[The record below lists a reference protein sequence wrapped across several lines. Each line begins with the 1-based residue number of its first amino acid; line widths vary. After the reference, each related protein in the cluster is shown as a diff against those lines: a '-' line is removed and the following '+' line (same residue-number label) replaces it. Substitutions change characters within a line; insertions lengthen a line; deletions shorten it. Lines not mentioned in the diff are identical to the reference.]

1 MSERMVNFAV
11 RLPPKEWLEAW
22 RPQTV
27 RLIVPAPFAPRLRDK
42 AAVRIQLSGK
52 PVAATVLGTVVG
64 VHRTD
69 SHPLVELHPEPDSLP
84 AIRMLVAAARGQ
96 EVRFLQRPI
105 RYLVKMPV
113 VVEWNG
119 SGVYANTTTISEKGC
134 AVRWAGTRPTV
145 GQSVRLRVGNG
156 ARAVDIPG
164 VVCWSSAGGAGS
176 LAGVRF
182 ADRGAPIPIWA
193 SVLAEALRSGAPQA

>member
-1 MSERMVNFAV
+1 MVNFAV

-27 RLIVPAPFAPRLRDK
+27 RLILPAPFSPRLREK
-42 AAVRIQLSGK
+42 AAVRVQLAGK
-52 PVAATVLGTVVG
+52 PVAATLIGTVVG
-64 VHRTD
+64 VHRTEAQAM
-69 SHPLVELHPEPDSLP
+69 VELQPDADSMP
-84 AIRMLVAAARGQ
+84 ALRMLVATARGQ

-105 RYLVKMPV
+105 RFLVTMPV

-119 SGVYANTTTISEKGC
+119 AGVYANTTTISEKGC
-134 AVRWAGTRPTV
+134 AVRWAGVRPTV
-145 GQSVRLRVGNG
+145 GQSVRLRVGSG
-156 ARAVDIPG
+156 ARATDIPG
-164 VVCWSSAGGAGS
+164 VICWSSAGTAGA

-182 ADRGAPIPIWA
+182 AERGATSPVWT

>member
-1 MSERMVNFAV
+1 MVNFAV

-27 RLIVPAPFAPRLRDK
+27 RVIVPAPFAPRLRDK
-42 AAVRIQLSGK
+42 AAVRVQLAGS
-52 PVAATVLGTVVG
+52 PVAATLVGTVLGI
-64 VHRTD
+64 HRTD
-69 SHPLVELHPEPDSLP
+69 GHPLVELHPDADSLP

-96 EVRFLQRPI
+96 EPRFLQRPI
-105 RYLVKMPV
+105 RYLVRMPV

-119 SGVYANTTTISEKGC
+119 AGVYANTTTISEKGC

-145 GQSVRLRVGNG
+145 GQSVRLRVGSG
-156 ARAVDIPG
+156 TRAADIPG
-164 VVCWSSAGGAGS
+164 VVCWSSDGAGGS

-182 ADRGAPIPIWA
+182 AERGGPNAVWA
-193 SVLAEALRSGAPQA
+193 GVLAEALRSGAPQA

>member
-1 MSERMVNFAV
+1 MVNFAV

-27 RLIVPAPFAPRLRDK
+27 RIIVPAPFAPRLRDK
-42 AAVRIQLSGK
+42 AAVRVQLAGRT
-52 PVAATVLGTVVG
+52 VAATVVGTVVG
-64 VHRTD
+64 IHRTEG
-69 SHPLVELHPEPDSLP
+69 HPLVELHPDADSLP
-84 AIRMLVAAARGQ
+84 AVRMLVAAARGQ

-164 VVCWSSAGGAGS
+164 VICWASAGTGSS

-182 ADRGAPIPIWA
+182 AERGTPSPVWA